1 MFFIH
6 INTSTIPPVQI
17 YILEKEIK
25 LPCKNIASV
34 ILPFTIKVGYIVIYG
49 NDVFFSDIIGKL
61 FNSILE

>member
-25 LPCKNIASV
+25 LPCKNLASV
-34 ILPFTIKVGYIVIYG
+34 ILPSTINVGDWMISAYYY
-49 NDVFFSDIIGKL
+49 
-61 FNSILE
+61 